1 MANNT
6 DEELSSNE
14 LRVTEQVNIKRDA
27 NEQIKFADLYSQP
40 IEKYIKEK
48 RGDYLPWSM
57 AWALFKHL
65 RPDASY
71 FYENDRVFDSGEVEV
86 VVTVTTLGQSMQTI
100 LPVTD
105 NKNAPIKNPN
115 RHAVNTARQ
124 RCLTKAIAMHG
135 LGLTCWNWVA
145 IEEINN
151 PGESIEETIK
161 KEEAASIKAAAKVVE
176 SHLKKQTKKS
186 KSEQDKVGAE
196 LWEKLDEI
204 EQSLTNPKVST
215 KLDLGT
221 VEKEIEATD
230 KTVQELLK
238 PKLEGVFRLLTDFPP
253 PEENHDKT

>member
-86 VVTVTTLGQSMQTI
+86 VVTVTTGGQPMQSI
-100 LPVTD
+100 LPVLD
-105 NKNAPIKNPN
+105 PSNRPIKNPN

-151 PGESIEETIK
+151 PGESIEEKSKRKPQKAK
-161 KEEAASIKAAAKVVE
+161 KKTAS
-176 SHLKKQTKKS
+176 KKS
-186 KSEQDKVGAE
+186 KSEQDVIGAQ

-204 EQSLTNPKVST
+204 EQSITNPELST
-215 KLDLGT
+215 DLSLLH
-221 VEKEIEATD
+221 VQHAIERAD
-230 KTVQELLK
+230 KTVQERLK
-238 PKLEGVFRLLTDFPP
+238 PKLEGVLRLLTDFPP
-253 PEENHDKT
+253 PEENHDKDKA

>member
-1 MANNT
+1 MSNNT

-14 LRVTEQVNIKRDA
+14 LRVTEQVHLEDKA
-27 NEQIKFADLYSQP
+27 ESFADLYSQP
-40 IEKYIKEK
+40 IEKYVKEK
-48 RGDYLPWSM
+48 FGTYLPWSM
-57 AWALFKHL
+57 SWALFKHL
-65 RPDASY
+65 RPDATY
-71 FYENDRVFDSGEVEV
+71 VYERDRVFDSGEVEV
-86 VVTVTTLGQSMQTI
+86 VVTVTTGGQSMQTI

-124 RCLTKAIAMHG
+124 RCFTKAIAMHG

-151 PGESIEETIK
+151 PGESVEGTSKSEK
-161 KEEAASIKAAAKVVE
+161 KASK
-176 SHLKKQTKKS
+176 SKKKPKKS

-204 EQSLTNPKVST
+204 EQSLTNPEVST
-215 KLDLGT
+215 ELNLGT
-221 VEKEIEATD
+221 VEKEIQATD

-253 PEENHDKT
+253 PEENHDKA

>member
-14 LRVTEQVNIKRDA
+14 LRVTEQVNIEDKA
-27 NEQIKFADLYSQP
+27 ESFADLYSQP
-40 IEKYIKEK
+40 IEKYVKEK

-57 AWALFKHL
+57 SWALFKHL

-71 FYENDRVFDSGEVEV
+71 VYERDRVFDSGEVEV
-86 VVTVTTLGQSMQTI
+86 VVTVTTLGQSMQSI
-100 LPVTD
+100 LPVLD
-105 NKNAPIKNPN
+105 PSNRPIKNPN

-151 PGESIEETIK
+151 PGESVEKTDESLEETSYRPPKRPK
-161 KEEAASIKAAAKVVE
+161 KKTAS
-176 SHLKKQTKKS
+176 KKS
-186 KSEQDKVGAE
+186 KKKQDKVGAE
-196 LWEKLDEI
+196 LWEKLDQI
-204 EQSLTNPKVST
+204 EQSLTNPEVST
-215 KLDLGT
+215 EFNLST
-221 VEKEIEATD
+221 VEREIEATD

-238 PKLEGVFRLLTDFPP
+238 PKLETVFRLLTDFPP
-253 PEENHDKT
+253 PEENHDKA

>member
-1 MANNT
+1 MKENT

-14 LRVTEQVNIKRDA
+14 LRVTEQVNIEDKA
-27 NEQIKFADLYSQP
+27 ESFADLYSQP
-40 IEKYIKEK
+40 IEKYVKEK
-48 RGDYLPWSM
+48 RGNYLPWSM

-86 VVTVTTLGQSMQTI
+86 VVTVTTGGQPMQSI
-100 LPVTD
+100 LPVLD
-105 NKNAPIKNPN
+105 SSNRPIKNPN

-161 KEEAASIKAAAKVVE
+161 KEEAVSEKAA
-176 SHLKKQTKKS
+176 LKMAVLHQEKQTKKL
-186 KSEQDKVGAE
+186 GAE
-196 LWEKLDEI
+196 LWEKLDQI
-204 EQSLTNPKVST
+204 EQSLTNPEMST
-215 KLDLGT
+215 ELDLGT
-221 VEKEIEATD
+221 VQKEIMATD
-230 KTVQELLK
+230 KTVQKLLE

-253 PEENHDKT
+253 PEENHD